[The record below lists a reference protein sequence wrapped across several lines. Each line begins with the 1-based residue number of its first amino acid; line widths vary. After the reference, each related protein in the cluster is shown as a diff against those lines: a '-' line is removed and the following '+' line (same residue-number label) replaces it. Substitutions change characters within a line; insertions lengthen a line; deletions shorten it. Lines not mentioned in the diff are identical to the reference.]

1 MAGQIFPAA
10 RLLVLRPSDQI
21 VVQARRPARIMPFG
35 GEPMEGPR
43 WIWWNF
49 VSSRK
54 ERIEQAQEEWRRGRF
69 DTVPGDEA
77 EFIPLP
83 ETNTRPRKA
92 RGGAPFPPGIA
103 E

>member
-1 MAGQIFPAA
+1 MARQTFSPAQ
-10 RLLVLRPSDQI
+10 LLVLRPGDQI
-21 VVQARRPARIMPFG
+21 VVSAVNAARVMLFG

-43 WIWWNF
+43 WSWWNF

-69 DTVPGDEA
+69 DSVPGGEA

-83 ETNTRPRKA
+83 ETNTKPRRA
-92 RGGAPFPPGIA
+92 LGGVFYP
-103 E
+103 